1 MQIIRDSSYLS
12 SLEYVLDFIAS
23 DSLNKALIFLDK
35 LDDKIDNLPYMPY
48 KYRKSLYY
56 NNENVRD
63 MIFKGYTL
71 PYMIDI
77 DKHQII
83 LLDIFK
89 WIDR

>member
-1 MQIIRDSSYLS
+1 MQIIRDSNYLS

-71 PYMIDI
+71 PYMIDT

>member
-35 LDDKIDNLPYMPY
+35 LEDKIDNLPYMPY